1 MSDYVSILSKKEA
14 LRDPENI
21 NPSPD
26 EDHPQGIL
34 KRFIIFLNF
43 IFFYY
48 FFFI

>member
-14 LRDPENI
+14 LRDPESI

-34 KRFIIFLNF
+34 KRLLFCYFCYFVVIFV
-43 IFFYY
+43 I
-48 FFFI
+48 